1 MKIPVLLLAV
11 ALTACGASK
20 PPPITVGPIAFQEKE
35 VLGLPPEAR
44 HTLANLAAF
53 ALAVSD
59 STTEQLGAPLLHRQA
74 NDRLLDILGADLLL
88 REKGVGDDV
97 LRARYLTDPDYE
109 LTVRHI
115 LFLCERWQSPAEHAA
130 AKAKAEKA
138 LGLVKGGADFAET
151 AARLS
156 EEPGAAARQGL
167 LKPGRKGDWVD
178 AFWNAASALQVGE
191 ISPVVETRYGYHIL
205 KLEGRKIVPF
215 TEARSRVARD
225 VAAQIGDP
233 QAALDS
239 WMDSVGAQVTVSA
252 EGLRAAASPAAADTT
267 TLAQWPAGKVT
278 LKEYLTWAASWPAS
292 WHAGGRGSDPARF
305 RASVQELA
313 RRRMGLAEAARL
325 GARVPPAELKE
336 MDRAWGDSTYQWAA
350 SLSFGY
356 GLSPAQVAQEARAA
370 LGDPGQQA
378 GLVRTAIDERA
389 PLLAA
394 RYTIVVAGETPAGG
408 QP

>member
-1 MKIPVLLLAV
+1 MKISVLLLAV
-11 ALTACGASK
+11 GLAACGRSK
-20 PPPITVGPIAFQEKE
+20 PPAVTVGPVTFQEKDL
-35 VLGLPPEAR
+35 LGLPPAAR
-44 HTLANLAAF
+44 HTLANLTAF

-59 STTEQLGAPLLHRQA
+59 STTEALGAPLLRSHE
-74 NDRLLDILGADLLL
+74 NDLSLDILGADLLL
-88 REKGVGDDV
+88 QEKGVGDDV
-97 LRARYLTDPDYE
+97 LKARYLTDPDYE

-115 LFLCERWQSPAEHAA
+115 LFLCERWRSPAEHAA

-138 LGLVKGGADFAET
+138 LALVKGGADFAAT

-205 KLEGRKIVPF
+205 KLEGRKMVPF
-215 TEARSRVARD
+215 AEARSRMARE

-239 WMDSVGAQVTVSA
+239 WMDSVGAHVTVSA
-252 EGLRAAASPAAADTT
+252 GALVAAAAPSAVDTV
-267 TLAQWPAGKVT
+267 TLAQWPTGKVT
-278 LKEYLTWAASWPAS
+278 LKDYLAWAASRPAS
-292 WHAGGRGSDPARF
+292 WDGGGRGSDPARF
-305 RASVQELA
+305 RASVEGLA
-313 RRRMGLAEAARL
+313 RRRMALAEAARRK
-325 GARVPPAELKE
+325 AEVPPAELKAL
-336 MDRAWGDSTYQWAA
+336 DRAWDDSTYQWAA
-350 SLSFGY
+350 SLNFSY
-356 GLSPAQVAQEARAA
+356 GMSPSQVAQEALAA

-378 GLVRTAIDERA
+378 GLVRTALDERA
-389 PLLAA
+389 PLFAA
-394 RYTIVVAGETPAGG
+394 RYTITVERETPPGG